1 MANKRLHTRVG
12 GFTLIE
18 VLMAMMVLYI
28 ACAYIMGLFSSG
40 WRLGARNHEYTATT
54 FLARSQMEHLASAPV
69 DMLGNKVSGRFAA
82 PYEDYVWEA
91 DISDFQAG
99 LKLITLVVT
108 SPRRAKTTLQ
118 RLRRRSA
125 FMGVSCDSFT
135 DQVLWNQPKSGVA
148 RMHQYSKGRTLNLN
162 LRLPDTSNGY
172 LGAVCG
178 VPGRGVVW
186 GASSYEPVI
195 AYYAFDEANRLRTT
209 RYLRAPQRSG
219 LSSPLFSGIAGDR
232 WGNWLFCADVVNG
245 GIWQAEDNG
254 TKLAWTARSPLI
266 PKLVPLNRPAGVAL
280 DETASIL
287 WIAESGA
294 CCLRPLYLRTDVH
307 PSGDGVEKINGVG
320 WWGRRITFP
329 LVRGA
334 LQGVAVN
341 PWASMV
347 YTVDGQCLHMLRYI
361 LEDNGVHLCLWQSR
375 HLPASL
381 IQDQPM
387 GLACDPYNNVV
398 YINTYKG
405 KIWSMVQANA
415 ISGYVFREG
424 L

>member
-1 MANKRLHTRVG
+1 MADKRLKARVG

-28 ACAYIMGLFSSG
+28 ACAYLMGLFSSE

-54 FLARSQMEHLASAPV
+54 FLARSQMEHLASAPIEL
-69 DMLGNKVSGRFAA
+69 LGNKVSGRFAA

-91 DISDFQAG
+91 KISDFQAG

-118 RLRRRSA
+118 RVRMCCA
-125 FMGVSCDSFT
+125 FMGVSCDGFT
-135 DQVLWNQPKSGVA
+135 DQVIWNQPKSGVA
-148 RMHQYSKGRTLNLN
+148 RLHQYSQGRTLNLN
-162 LRLPDTSNGY
+162 LSLPDTSNGF
-172 LGAVCG
+172 LGALCG

-186 GASSYEPVI
+186 GAGSHEPVI
-195 AYYAFDEANRLRTT
+195 AYYAFDEDNRLRTT
-209 RYLRAPQRSG
+209 RYLRAPKRSG

-266 PKLVPLNRPAGVAL
+266 PKQLPLNRPAGVVL

-294 CCLRPLYLRTDVH
+294 GCLRPLYLRTDVQ
-307 PSGDGVEKINGVG
+307 PSGEGVEKIPEVG
-320 WWGRRITFP
+320 WWGKRITSI

-334 LQGVAVN
+334 LHGVAVN

-347 YTVDGQCLHMLRYI
+347 YTIDGHCLHTLRYTVD
-361 LEDNGVHLCLWQSR
+361 DNGIYKYVWSSR

-381 IQDQPM
+381 IQDRPM
-387 GLACDPYNNVV
+387 GLACDPYNNVL
-398 YINTYKG
+398 YINTRQG
-405 KIWSMVQANA
+405 QIWHMEQTD
-415 ISGYVFREG
+415 GHVFKEG